1 MNFEEIINNAKIL
14 ENKLYYKGDK
24 EKNLFRISRRDSGRL
39 YLNCRRSQSTN
50 NNCDFSIRCTITKG
64 NLRLSKFNPIHS
76 CSLQYRT
83 RQSKLDTASLVSSI
97 KFISN
102 LPEVSI
108 ASPDTSESNYQT
120 DSTTDSVRQ
129 KALLSSRDDDS
140 STSRVELLA
149 GSIKSSS
156 TADYVSSSPE
166 YVTAQ
171 LSSNNSTA
179 EAVRVFR
186 PHTTT
191 PIDSNGLKMTPASE
205 SFDYVYDDV
214 FLSQANLLSPETTK
228 TPPCQANSSID
239 YNNRPQENVSSFVKS
254 ATYEISQTILPL
266 DNSTSRVELLAESIE
281 SSSTTDYMYPT
292 QITAPSTNSIATDS
306 PIDKIMAV
314 FDRLHLSDN
323 QKLLM
328 SSSLSYLLQHQFGL
342 PFVNQLYLSY
352 DAVHREKMI
361 TDLCMLRS
369 LHRRDINLWIDRSIS
384 SGLPVAKSPNSKKR
398 KYSYCEFEDDG
409 DSVTYL
415 DK

>member
-39 YLNCRRSQSTN
+39 NLNCRRSQSTN

-108 ASPDTSESNYQT
+108 ASPDTSKSNYQT
-120 DSTTDSVRQ
+120 DSTIDSVRQ

-228 TPPCQANSSID
+228 TPPCQANSLID

-281 SSSTTDYMYPT
+281 SSSTTD
-292 QITAPSTNSIATDS
+292 S

-342 PFVNQLYLSY
+342 PFVKQLYLSY
-352 DAVHREKMI
+352 DAVHREEMI
-361 TDLCMLRS
+361 TELCMLRS

-384 SGLPVAKSPNSKKR
+384 SVLPVAKSPYSKKR
-398 KYSYCEFEDDG
+398 TYSYCEFEDDG

>member
-191 PIDSNGLKMTPASE
+191 PID
-205 SFDYVYDDV
+205 
-214 FLSQANLLSPETTK
+214 
-228 TPPCQANSSID
+228 
-239 YNNRPQENVSSFVKS
+239 YNNRPQEFVSSFVKS

-306 PIDKIMAV
+306 PIDNIMAV
-314 FDRLHLSDN
+314 FDSLHLSDN

>member
-39 YLNCRRSQSTN
+39 NLNCRRSQSTN

-108 ASPDTSESNYQT
+108 ASPDTSKSNYQT
-120 DSTTDSVRQ
+120 DSTIDSVRQ

-149 GSIKSSS
+149 GSIKSPS

-228 TPPCQANSSID
+228 TPPCQANSLID

-281 SSSTTDYMYPT
+281 SSSTTD
-292 QITAPSTNSIATDS
+292 S

-342 PFVNQLYLSY
+342 PFVKQLYLSY
-352 DAVHREKMI
+352 DAVHREEMI
-361 TDLCMLRS
+361 TELCMLRS

-384 SGLPVAKSPNSKKR
+384 SVLPVAKSPYSKKR
-398 KYSYCEFEDDG
+398 TYSYCEFEDDG

>member
-1 MNFEEIINNAKIL
+1 MNFDEIINNAKIL

-102 LPEVSI
+102 LPDVSI
-108 ASPDTSESNYQT
+108 ASPDTSKSNYQT
-120 DSTTDSVRQ
+120 DSSTTDSVRQ

-156 TADYVSSSPE
+156 TA
-166 YVTAQ
+166 Q
-171 LSSNNSTA
+171 LASNNSTA
-179 EAVRVFR
+179 EEVRFFR

-191 PIDSNGLKMTPASE
+191 PIDSNGLKMTPAS
-205 SFDYVYDDV
+205 
-214 FLSQANLLSPETTK
+214 
-228 TPPCQANSSID
+228 PPCQANSSID

-254 ATYEISQTILPL
+254 ATYDISQTILPL
-266 DNSTSRVELLAESIE
+266 DNSTSRVEPLAESIE
-281 SSSTTDYMYPT
+281 LSSTTNYIYPT
-292 QITAPSTNSIATDS
+292 KITAPSTNSIETDS
-306 PIDKIMAV
+306 PIDNIMAV
-314 FDRLHLSDN
+314 FDSLHLSDN

-342 PFVNQLYLSY
+342 PFVKQLYLSY
-352 DAVHREKMI
+352 DAVHREEMI

-369 LHRRDINLWIDRSIS
+369 LHRKDINLWIDRSIS
-384 SGLPVAKSPNSKKR
+384 SRLPVAKSPISKKR